1 MTIRVVG
8 SMPASVKACANARRW
23 LSVST
28 VEPDLLDTTTT
39 VRSRSVSAPRTT
51 SGSEESSTTIGTP
64 AVAQMTSGASDEPPM
79 PQSTTR
85 S

>member
-8 SMPASVKACANARRW
+8 SMPASVKAWAKARRW

-64 AVAQMTSGASDEPPM
+64 AVAQMTSGASEEPPM